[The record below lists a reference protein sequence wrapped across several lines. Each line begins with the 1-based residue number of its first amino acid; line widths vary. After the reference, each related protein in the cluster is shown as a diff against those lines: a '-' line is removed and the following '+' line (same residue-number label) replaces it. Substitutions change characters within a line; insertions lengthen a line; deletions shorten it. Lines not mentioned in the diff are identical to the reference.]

1 MKRKSDLLAEIR
13 RACLRETR
21 GTVAENLKLNAVLL
35 PNHVYRLAN
44 GVLCWLP
51 IWQSCACFGPAIIDG
66 ARQECACRFASI
78 FNTLG
83 RGTYLHSRPSRSS
96 SSALLMISRQCAS

>member
-21 GTVAENLKLNAVLL
+21 GAVAENLKLNAISL
-35 PNHVYRLAN
+35 PNHVYRLTN
-44 GVLCWLP
+44 DVLCLLP
-51 IWQSCACFGPAIIDG
+51 TWQSCACFGLAIIDR

-96 SSALLMISRQCAS
+96 SSALLMIARQCDS